1 MLFTICSKITK
12 LQLHSVKFCRLL
24 KKATCR
30 HLSFK
35 GALFYFLSLSSTFK
49 GIWHTIHLR
58 VSVIKMEVQCVYF
71 FLAGKPYFCSGFI
84 LTLSISS
91 KLIFFIEFFHYP
103 NPFEENC
110 TKKVLILFSEAD
122 SQNIQTRA
130 KVSHNSTPQIT
141 ANIRVTYNGIYRNV
155 FRGIKNNWFGNN
167 CPQ

>member
-58 VSVIKMEVQCVYF
+58 VSVIKMKVQCVYF

-84 LTLSISS
+84 LKLTLSISS
-91 KLIFFIEFFHYP
+91 KLIFFYWIFSLP
-103 NPFEENC
+103 KPFWGKLH
-110 TKKVLILFSEAD
+110 KKGSNSLLRGRLSKYTDE
-122 SQNIQTRA
+122 SQ
-130 KVSHNSTPQIT
+130 SIT
-141 ANIRVTYNGIYRNV
+141 
-155 FRGIKNNWFGNN
+155 
-167 CPQ
+167 